1 MRVRVENTLVYAIW
15 ATLGVAI
22 IASLF
27 LAQWE
32 MGFVA
37 LATLLASLVPS
48 IMARRFGIRLPMPFL
63 AGVILFIF
71 ATLFL
76 GEAFDFYERYRW
88 WDILMHGFSAIGL
101 GLAGFIFIFVVF
113 EGDKYAAPA
122 WAIAFIAFCLAMTM
136 GVFWEIFEYAM
147 DTQFGLNMQKSG
159 LPDTMGDL
167 IVNAIGA
174 TIGAGAAFLYL
185 KGREKDGLAALIADF
200 VHKNRRLFRRLR

>member
-1 MRVRVENTLVYAIW
+1 MRFRVENTLVYAIW

-88 WDILMHGFSAIGL
+88 WDVLMHGFSAIGL
-101 GLAGFIFIFVVF
+101 GLAGFIFVFVVF